1 MPQSAIGHL
10 VYFIDAKNIPFYRDL
25 LSFLGWSVL
34 YEGDA
39 MLGLTGPHDV
49 SLWFGAALKDLT
61 TDFDARGLNHV
72 ALSVPAQGDIDATVD
87 YLKTHGVPSLFET
100 PRHRPDFTQD
110 PAQTYYQV
118 MFVSPDNIQFEVVYI
133 GPKA

>member
-10 VYFIDAKNIPFYRDL
+10 VYFIDTKNAPFYRDL
-25 LSFLGWSVL
+25 LKYLGWSVM

-39 MLGLTGPHDV
+39 MLGLVGPHDV

-61 TDFDARGLNHV
+61 TDYDGRGLNHL
-72 ALSVPAQGDIDATVD
+72 ALSVPAQGDVDAMAA
-87 YLKTHGVPSLFET
+87 YLSEHGIAALFET
-100 PRHRPDFTQD
+100 PRHRPEFVQD

-118 MFVSPDNIQFEVVYI
+118 MFVSPDGIQFEIVYT
-133 GPKA
+133 GPKS